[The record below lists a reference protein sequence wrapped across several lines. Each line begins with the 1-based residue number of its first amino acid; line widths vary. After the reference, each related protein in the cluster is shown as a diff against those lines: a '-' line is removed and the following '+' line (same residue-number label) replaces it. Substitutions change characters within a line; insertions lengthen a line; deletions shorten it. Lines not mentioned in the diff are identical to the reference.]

1 MSAFSVLWAALIII
15 GCLLGALCISWE
27 LLGPS
32 LEIIS
37 LARVSPYG
45 LLIYFHHSFSIYA

>member
-1 MSAFSVLWAALIII
+1 VSAFSVLWAALIII